1 MDGSGEVCLEEKVER
16 LWRSGMNLD
25 EISAHTGLDPGWV
38 AGVISPFA
46 DEDNPDA
53 PEEGD

>member
-16 LWRSGMNLD
+16 LWRSGMSLD